1 MLDAIVVGA
10 GPAGSVAALVMAR
23 AGARVLI
30 LDRVTRPREPVCGD
44 LLNSDAVSYLQAI
57 GLNPSDSLPN
67 DVVTL
72 RGSRVTGAGGRDRV
86 IAMPPDV
93 PSSLAIR
100 RRSFDAWLLEAA
112 IHAGARF
119 EPGWRVRRP
128 LIDDSTGLVRGVVM
142 QRPESGE
149 EVRLPALM
157 VIGADGRRSSLA
169 RQAGLHVPSRTRQR
183 AAVARVTGIDD
194 VTDLGEMHIVAGAY
208 CGVTPVGRG
217 VSTLWVVTHAAVPRD
232 PAATL
237 RHFVAGH
244 RGLRV
249 RCGQLRF
256 LDAPRASGVLA
267 SEPRAPGV
275 PGLLLAGD
283 AAGFV
288 EPIACDGVGLAMLGG
303 QLAADEALRTIEVG
317 DFEAAASRLDAARRE
332 RLGARMRTGRLR
344 RSWGRVPALVR
355 MAPSPGRLALRLMG
369 YVTRESIR

>member
-10 GPAGSVAALVMAR
+10 GPAGSVAALVLAR

-30 LDRVTRPREPVCGD
+30 LDRATRPRDPLCGD
-44 LLNSDAVSYLQAI
+44 LLNSDAVSYLHTI

-67 DVVTL
+67 EVVTL
-72 RGSRVTGAGGRDRV
+72 RGTRVTGPGRRDRV
-86 IAMPPDV
+86 IPTPPDV

-100 RRSFDAWLLEAA
+100 RRLFDAWLLEAA

-119 EPGWRVRRP
+119 EQGWWVRRP
-128 LIDDSTGLVRGVVM
+128 LIDGSTGLVRGVVM
-142 QRPESGE
+142 QRRESDGD
-149 EVRLPALM
+149 VRLPALI

-169 RQAGLHVPSRTRQR
+169 RHAGLHVPSRARQR
-183 AAVARVTGIDD
+183 AAVAQVTGIDD
-194 VTDLGEMHIVAGAY
+194 VDDLGEMHIVAGAY

-232 PAATL
+232 PAAII
-237 RHFVAGH
+237 RQFVAGH
-244 RGLRV
+244 RVLRPRCAGL
-249 RCGQLRF
+249 QF

-303 QLAADEALRTIEVG
+303 QLAADEALRTIQVG
-317 DFEAAASRLDAARRE
+317 DFGAAASRLDAARRE
-332 RLGARMRTGRLR
+332 RLGARMFTGRLR
-344 RSWGRVPALVR
+344 RRWGRVPALVR
-355 MAPSPGRLALRLMG
+355 MAPSPGRFALRLMG
-369 YVTRESIR
+369 YVTRESMR